1 MVKKYFNN
9 DRGFTLIEI
18 IASIALLALVIMVLL
33 PIFPQIFKWTGKTE
47 NELTASNLVG
57 QVAYDVKNDRVEDWY
72 PTPVKECKGEEKGVS
87 YKTYTLNNIN
97 YQSTI
102 GLCKEAS
109 VNLYRAEIK
118 VYGENNNLISESYTY
133 IKSEEKL

>member
-1 MVKKYFNN
+1 MVKKSFNN

-57 QVAYDVKNDRVEDWY
+57 QVAYAVKNDRVEDWY
-72 PTPVKECKGEEKGVS
+72 PIPVKECNGEEKGIS

-133 IKSEEKL
+133 IKSEEKP

>member
-1 MVKKYFNN
+1 MVKRTFKN

-18 IASIALLALVIMVLL
+18 IASIALLALVITVLL
-33 PIFPQIFKWTGKTE
+33 PISPQIFKWTGKTE

-72 PTPVKECKGEEKGVS
+72 PTPVKECKGEEKAIS
-87 YKTYTLNNIN
+87 YKIYTINNIN
-97 YQSTI
+97 YHSSI
-102 GLCKEAS
+102 DLCKEAF

-118 VYGENNNLISESYTY
+118 VYEENNNLISESYTY
-133 IKSEEKL
+133 IKSEE

>member
-1 MVKKYFNN
+1 MVKKSFNN

-57 QVAYDVKNDRVEDWY
+57 QVAYAVKNDRVEDWY
-72 PTPVKECKGEEKGVS
+72 PIPVKECKGEEKGIS

-133 IKSEEKL
+133 IKSEEKP

>member
-1 MVKKYFNN
+1 MVKKTFNN

-72 PTPVKECKGEEKGVS
+72 PTPVKECKGEEKGIS
-87 YKTYTLNNIN
+87 YRTYTLNNIN

-102 GLCKEAS
+102 GLCKETS

-133 IKSEEKL
+133 IKSEEKP

>member
-1 MVKKYFNN
+1 MYNRNFNN
-9 DRGFTLIEI
+9 NSGFTLIEI
-18 IASIALLALVIMVLL
+18 IASIALLALVITLLL
-33 PIFPQIFKWTGKTE
+33 PILPQISQWTNNTE
-47 NELTASNLVG
+47 NELTSSNLVG

-109 VNLYRAEIK
+109 VYLYRAEIK

-133 IKSEEKL
+133 IKSEEKP

>member
-1 MVKKYFNN
+1 MVKKTFNN

-72 PTPVKECKGEEKGVS
+72 PTPVKECKGEEKGIS

-102 GLCKEAS
+102 GLCKEAP

-133 IKSEEKL
+133 IKSEEKP

>member
-1 MVKKYFNN
+1 MVKKTFNN

-57 QVAYDVKNDRVEDWY
+57 QVAYAVKNDRVEDWY
-72 PTPVKECKGEEKGVS
+72 PIPVKECKGEAKGIS

-133 IKSEEKL
+133 IKSEEKP

>member
-133 IKSEEKL
+133 IKSEEKP